1 MAQAADIQFV
11 RDNLP
16 TSTTVQAIWTDAKIG
31 GMIDGGLLRERVLMS
46 YWSQKAA
53 DTAELITISESG
65 STRELSTIH
74 NNAVT
79 QTQMWENRALQVEAQ
94 ENANASFRPA
104 STGRITRV

>member
-1 MAQAADIQFV
+1 MATEADIQFV
-11 RDNLP
+11 QDNLP
-16 TSTTVQAIWTDAKIG
+16 TKQSVQAIWTAEKIG
-31 GMIDGGLLRERVLMS
+31 RMIDGGLTKERVMVG

-65 STRELSTIH
+65 STRELATIH

-79 QTQMWENRALQVEAQ
+79 QTQMWENRALQAEAQ

-104 STGRITRV
+104 RMGRITRV